1 MIYIIRERLMKIRIL
16 GLACVVSILLGSLI
30 GCSSD
35 KKPAS
40 SNASTTSEATMDVS
54 SLDETASTDSI
65 ADVGSDVTS
74 TGSQQGSTTSSKTG
88 TTPNNPGTTSTVS
101 KTEKPPENYDIT
113 TAPLPERNL
122 TNKNITYFYWSDL
135 EKDPKAWHALMTKQ
149 YGVKFTVKKANFAN
163 YWSTLAMLIRSGQSP
178 DVVEM
183 PNWDFYPRAITM
195 DVLQPL
201 DDILDLNNGLWNET
215 RDIMNKYK
223 WKGKTYLTFL
233 KEDMYS
239 WFYYNETMMKNY
251 GIKKTPKE
259 LFLEDNWTLEELKK
273 IADEF
278 VDAKSGTY
286 GLTIQNF
293 NLQAI
298 TGVNLV
304 DYDEK
309 AGYKLNMKDQKIAT
323 LMNWYHSM
331 GAGGSG
337 ALKIEDPI
345 GDFAS
350 QKTPMIITVAN
361 LFSDERIQKI
371 RDSINWVP
379 MPKMD
384 KNSSYYLEMCEAP
397 NLAIA
402 KGAKNV
408 QGAALALEFR
418 RWLYLGRVQTTD
430 FLAPKTNAAV
440 QKYKLS
446 IASNYDL
453 LDAEERAWTK
463 ELLSKYNYKKAD
475 ISWAS
480 WVNTTGS
487 WSAYPG
493 VSEIVR
499 EGKSWS
505 SVMNTEYNKLN
516 ALLKAMCS

>member
-1 MIYIIRERLMKIRIL
+1 MKIRMC
-16 GLACVVSILLGSLI
+16 GLCCAICILLGSLI

-35 KKPAS
+35 KKPTG
-40 SNASTTSEATMDVS
+40 SNASIASEATADVS
-54 SLDETASTDSI
+54 SLDESAPTESTT
-65 ADVGSDVTS
+65 DVSSDAVSAEIGQSTTTS
-74 TGSQQGSTTSSKTG
+74 KNQGSTST
-88 TTPNNPGTTSTVS
+88 GTTSTVS

-113 TAPLPERNL
+113 TAPLPERKL
-122 TNKNITYFYWSDL
+122 ANKNITYFYWGDL
-135 EKDPKAWHALMTKQ
+135 EKDPKSWTSLMTKQ
-149 YGVKFTVKKANFAN
+149 YGVNFSVKKANFAN
-163 YWSTLAMLIRSGQSP
+163 YWSTLAMLIRSGQNP

-215 RDIMNKYK
+215 RDIMEKYK

-239 WFYYNETMMKNY
+239 WFYYNEKMLKNY

-273 IADEF
+273 IADQF
-278 VDAKSGTY
+278 VDSKSGTY
-286 GLTIQNF
+286 GFTMQNF

-323 LMNWYHSM
+323 LMNWYYSM

-337 ALKIEDPI
+337 ALRLDDPI
-345 GDFAS
+345 GDFAN
-350 QKTPMIITVAN
+350 QKCPMIVTVSS
-361 LFSDERIQKI
+361 LFVDERIQKI
-371 RDSINWVP
+371 RDSVEWVP

-397 NLAIA
+397 NLGIV

-408 QGAALALEFR
+408 EGAALACEFR
-418 RWLYLGRVQTTD
+418 RWLYLGRVQTSD
-430 FLAPKTNAAV
+430 FLEPKVNSAV
-440 QKYKLS
+440 KKYKLS
-446 IASNYDL
+446 VASNYDY
-453 LDAEERAWTK
+453 LDAAERQWTK
-463 ELLSKYNYKKAD
+463 ELLTKYNYKKAD
-475 ISWAS
+475 ISWGS
-480 WVNTTGS
+480 WVNTTGQ

-493 VSEIVR
+493 VVEIVR
-499 EGKSWS
+499 EGKAWS
-505 SVMNTEYNKLN
+505 NVMNTEYNKLN